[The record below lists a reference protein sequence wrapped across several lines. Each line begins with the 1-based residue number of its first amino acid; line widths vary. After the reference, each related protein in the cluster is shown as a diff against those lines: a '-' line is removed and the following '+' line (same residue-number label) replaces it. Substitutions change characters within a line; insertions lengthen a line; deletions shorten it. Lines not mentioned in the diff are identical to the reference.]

1 MMRINNDGVPTIGT
15 PKKQIKNKNKK
26 ITKDI
31 LMLDTYY
38 IRLYHKY
45 VYYTI
50 RICAYIQYL
59 LDTWYI
65 SKNLNKAPENG
76 NKINVSQHRR
86 EINRYKRFFW
96 EIYLLG
102 PNKIV
107 NNQTL
112 TFHRDMEKMMEYLS
126 SVLVRLR
133 NQIAG
138 MMKENPEMANKFNFT
153 FLDDIVSEMIQ
164 VRTSIRNH
172 MNQSFEISEKAIHFS
187 SIMAERAFEKMM
199 KKLRYRNH
207 PEDETSYEIHNL
219 EVVIGWV
226 ISLSALIDSVYG
238 DFDVCSPNPEM
249 IENNL
254 ISIFE
259 FKSVDGCSI
268 IVNRLNETG
277 TNYYTTTCRTIFDRC
292 FECINFYSNRE
303 SQLKLYFPYKDE
315 PIYDKILDMCSL
327 TPEETTSEKIFVQNT
342 GDRKRKHSRKGLID
356 DYDIKYTRVFMGHVE
371 MPRNIN
377 YTSKSLY
384 DEYKSLI
391 TSDEISVNENIKYYT
406 DKNHH
411 YAKYHI

>member
-1 MMRINNDGVPTIGT
+1 MTRINNTGVPTIGT

-65 SKNLNKAPENG
+65 LKNLNKTPEKE
-76 NKINVSQHRR
+76 NKINVTQHRR

-107 NNQTL
+107 NNQIL

-126 SVLVRLR
+126 SVLCRLEK
-133 NQIAG
+133 QITK
-138 MMKENPEMANKFNFT
+138 MMENDPKTANEFNFG
-153 FLDDIVSEMIQ
+153 FLDDIISEMMT
-164 VRTSIRNH
+164 VRASIRDH

-187 SIMAERAFEKMM
+187 SIIAERPFEKMM
-199 KKLRYRNH
+199 KKLRYRNL

-219 EVVIGWV
+219 EVVIGWT
-226 ISLSALIDSVYG
+226 ISLSVLIDSVYG

-249 IENNL
+249 IKKNL

-259 FKSVDGCSI
+259 FKSTDRCSI
-268 IVNRLNETG
+268 IVNRLNESG
-277 TNYYTTTCRTIFDRC
+277 VIKYYTTTCRTIFSNC
-292 FECINFYSNRE
+292 FEGINFYSNRE
-303 SQLKLYFPYKDE
+303 SQLKLYFPYEDE
-315 PIYDKILDMCSL
+315 LIYDRILDMCSL

-356 DYDIKYTRVFMGHVE
+356 DYDINYTRTFMTHAE
-371 MPRNIN
+371 MPVNIN

-391 TSDEISVNENIKYYT
+391 TSDEVSLNENIKYYT
-406 DKNHH
+406 DKNHCVE
-411 YAKYHI
+411 YRI

>member
-1 MMRINNDGVPTIGT
+1 MRINNDGVPTIGT

-59 LDTWYI
+59 LDTWCI
-65 SKNLNKAPENG
+65 SKNLNKAPEKE

-138 MMKENPEMANKFNFT
+138 MMEEDPNTSNKFNFG
-153 FLDDIVSEMIQ
+153 FLDDIVSEMMR
-164 VRTSIRNH
+164 VRTLIRDH

-187 SIMAERAFEKMM
+187 SIMEERPFEKMM

-356 DYDIKYTRVFMGHVE
+356 DYDIKYTRVFMGHAE

>member
-65 SKNLNKAPENG
+65 SKNLNKPTGNG
-76 NKINVSQHRR
+76 NTINVSQHRR

-133 NQIAG
+133 NQITKV
-138 MMKENPEMANKFNFT
+138 MENDPKTANEFNFG
-153 FLDDIVSEMIQ
+153 FLDDIVSEMMT
-164 VRTSIRNH
+164 VRTLIRDH

-187 SIMAERAFEKMM
+187 SIMAERPFEKMM

-219 EVVIGWV
+219 EVVIGWT
-226 ISLSALIDSVYG
+226 ISISVLIDSVYG

-268 IVNRLNETG
+268 W
-277 TNYYTTTCRTIFDRC
+277 RTIFNKC
-292 FECINFYSNRE
+292 FEGIDFYSNRE
-303 SQLKLYFPYKDE
+303 SQLKLYFPCEDE

-356 DYDIKYTRVFMGHVE
+356 DYDINYTRVFMGHAE
-371 MPRNIN
+371 MPRWNII
-377 YTSKSLY
+377 YTSESLY

-391 TSDEISVNENIKYYT
+391 TSDEVSLNENIK
-406 DKNHH
+406 
-411 YAKYHI
+411 

>member
-1 MMRINNDGVPTIGT
+1 MRINNDGVPTIGT

-65 SKNLNKAPENG
+65 SKNLNKAPEKE
-76 NKINVSQHRR
+76 NKINVSQYRR

-126 SVLVRLR
+126 SVLVRLG
-133 NQIAG
+133 NQITG
-138 MMKENPEMANKFNFT
+138 MMEEDPNTSNKFNFG
-153 FLDDIVSEMIQ
+153 FLDDIVSEMMR
-164 VRTSIRNH
+164 VRTLIRDH

-187 SIMAERAFEKMM
+187 SIMEERPFEKMM

-356 DYDIKYTRVFMGHVE
+356 DYDIKYTRVFMGHAE

>member
-1 MMRINNDGVPTIGT
+1 MRINNDGVPTIGT

-65 SKNLNKAPENG
+65 SKNLNKTTENG

-102 PNKIV
+102 PNKII

-126 SVLVRLR
+126 SVLCRLEKR
-133 NQIAG
+133 ITKV
-138 MMKENPEMANKFNFT
+138 MENDPNTANKFNFG
-153 FLDDIVSEMIQ
+153 FLDDIVSEMMT
-164 VRTSIRNH
+164 VRTLIRDH

-187 SIMAERAFEKMM
+187 SIMAERPFKKMM
-199 KKLRYRNH
+199 KELRYRNH

-219 EVVIGWV
+219 EVVIGWT
-226 ISLSALIDSVYG
+226 ISISVLIDSVYG
-238 DFDVCSPNPEM
+238 DFDTCSPNPKM
-249 IENNL
+249 IEKNL

-259 FKSVDGCSI
+259 FISTDGCSI
-268 IVNRLNETG
+268 IVNRLSENG
-277 TNYYTTTCRTIFDRC
+277 TNYYTTTCRTIFNKC
-292 FECINFYSNRE
+292 FEGIDFYSNRE
-303 SQLKLYFPYKDE
+303 SQLKLYFPCKDE

-342 GDRKRKHSRKGLID
+342 GDRKKKHSRKGLID
-356 DYDIKYTRVFMGHVE
+356 DYDINYTRVFMGHGE
-371 MPRNIN
+371 MPKNIN